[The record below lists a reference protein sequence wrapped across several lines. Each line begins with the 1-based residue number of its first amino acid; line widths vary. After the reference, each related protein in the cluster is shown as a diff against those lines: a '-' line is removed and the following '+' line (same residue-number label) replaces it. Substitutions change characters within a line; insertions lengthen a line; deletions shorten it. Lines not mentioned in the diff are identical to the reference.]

1 MSYAVP
7 SLQPIRDEIDRE
19 VVINAGW
26 VDVTGQRQRDTEYE
40 NTTGR
45 TYEVMLKMG
54 ILTLRLRSPDG
65 AIFEIPGT
73 LRPEFS
79 FQLKPGES
87 VELVSSSEYPNAGF
101 AFWSERQV

>member
-26 VDVTGQRQRDTEYE
+26 VDVTGQRQWDTEYE

-45 TYEVMLKMG
+45 TYEIIWAYYRAIM
-54 ILTLRLRSPDG
+54 RLRNSDG
-65 AIFEIPGT
+65 SMVEFEHNGFLSVQI
-73 LRPEFS
+73 
-79 FQLKPGES
+79 KPGES
-87 VELVSSSEYPNAGF
+87 VEMVSEEDKQYVRQ
-101 AFWSERQV
+101 WLERQL